1 MSRSTRLVPVIVA
14 SPLFLQNLDSSVMA
28 TALPSIA
35 QSLAVPVLHLNLAI
49 TAYLLSLA
57 VFLPLS
63 GWLADRYG
71 AKRVFCA
78 AIGLFALASALCA
91 SATGL
96 PSMVAF
102 RILQG
107 LGGAMMVPVG
117 RLILLRAIPPGEMVS
132 AMVWFTVPP
141 VLGRMVGPL
150 FGGAIVTITTW
161 HWIFLVN
168 IPFGLLA
175 IAMAWAHIPDES
187 GPARAPVHF
196 DGWGFLLM
204 AAGLGLLMTAIET
217 AGKAMAPVWLSV
229 LAAGTGIA
237 CLLAYHR
244 HSRSMAHPLIDLGIL
259 RWRTFRTNVLGAAPL
274 RVAIGAMPFLLPLLF
289 QLGFGMSPLQSGL
302 LTMASAVGALATRL
316 VMKRAIIDFGFRR
329 LLLGACGVTGLSYMG
344 YSLWGPDTPHLVVF
358 AALMVGGLVSS
369 PVHGGAGHPGLFRDS
384 EAAHEPRHG
393 AVHDAAAVVGEF
405 RRGAGRLAAQR
416 RLVVAWRGRP
426 SPPIARLHPRI
437 RGRGAADPAVAAL
450 VPPPAGQ
457 CRRRH
462 ARGSRR
468 MKGCHDRY

>member
-78 AIGLFALASALCA
+78 AIALFALASALCA

-117 RLILLRAIPPGEMVS
+117 RLILLRAIPSGEMVS

-150 FGGAIVTITTW
+150 FGGAIVTFTTW

-175 IAMAWAHIPDES
+175 IAMAWAYIPDES
-187 GPARAPVHF
+187 GPARVPVHF

-237 CLLAYHR
+237 CLLAYYR
-244 HSRSMAHPLIDLGIL
+244 HSRNMAYPLIDLGIL

-274 RVAIGAMPFLLPLLF
+274 RFAIGAMPFLLPLLF

-302 LTMASAVGALATRL
+302 LTMASAIGALATRL

-344 YSLWGPDTPHLVVF
+344 YSLWGPHTPQLVVF

-369 PVHGGAGHPGLFRDS
+369 LCMVALGTLGFSEIPKLRMSHATALSTMLQQLSVSFGVVLGASLLSAVSWWHGGDGHHLQSRDFMPVFVIVGLLTLLSLLSFRRLPANAGADMR
-384 EAAHEPRHG
+384 EAAG
-393 AVHDAAAVVGEF
+393 G
-405 RRGAGRLAAQR
+405 
-416 RLVVAWRGRP
+416 
-426 SPPIARLHPRI
+426 
-437 RGRGAADPAVAAL
+437 
-450 VPPPAGQ
+450 
-457 CRRRH
+457 
-462 ARGSRR
+462 
-468 MKGCHDRY
+468 

>member
-1 MSRSTRLVPVIVA
+1 MSRSARLIPVIVA

-35 QSLAVPVLHLNLAI
+35 QSLSVPVLHLNLAI

-57 VFLPLS
+57 VFLPIS

-78 AIGLFALASALCA
+78 AIALFALASALCA
-91 SATGL
+91 AATGL

-150 FGGAIVTITTW
+150 FGGAIVTVTTW

-175 IAMAWAHIPDES
+175 IALAWAYIPDER

-196 DGWGFLLM
+196 DGWGFLLL
-204 AAGLGLLMTAIET
+204 AAGLGLLMAAMET
-217 AGKAMAPVWLSV
+217 AGKAMAPAWLSV

-237 CLLAYHR
+237 SLLAYHR
-244 HSRSMAHPLIDLGIL
+244 RSRHMDQPLIDLGIL
-259 RWRTFRTNVLGAAPL
+259 RYRTFRTNVLGAAPL
-274 RVAIGAMPFLLPLLF
+274 RFAIGAMPFLLPLLF

-302 LTMASAVGALATRL
+302 LSMASAIGALATRL
-316 VMKRAIIDFGFRR
+316 VMKRAILDIGFRR
-329 LLLGACGVTGLSYMG
+329 LLLGACLGTSLSYMG
-344 YSLWGPDTPHLVVF
+344 YSLFGPGTPHLLVF
-358 AALMVGGLVSS
+358 GALMLGGLVSS
-369 PVHGGAGHPGLFRDS
+369 LCMVALGTLGFSEVPPARMSHATALSTMLQQLSVSFGVVLGASLLTMVSWWHGGDGNQLQARDFMP
-384 EAAHEPRHG
+384 AFL
-393 AVHDAAAVVGEF
+393 VVGLLTLLSLMSF
-405 RRGAGRLAAQR
+405 RRLPADAGAELR
-416 RLVVAWRGRP
+416 
-426 SPPIARLHPRI
+426 
-437 RGRGAADPAVAAL
+437 
-450 VPPPAGQ
+450 
-457 CRRRH
+457 
-462 ARGSRR
+462 
-468 MKGCHDRY
+468 